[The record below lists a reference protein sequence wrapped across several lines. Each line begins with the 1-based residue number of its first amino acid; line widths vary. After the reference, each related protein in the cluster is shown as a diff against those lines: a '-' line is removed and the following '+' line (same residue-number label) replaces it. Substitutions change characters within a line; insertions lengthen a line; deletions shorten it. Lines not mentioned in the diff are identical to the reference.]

1 MNGLLLRIGEI
12 SNFTDDHLV
21 SFIWQNVEIRWILP
35 LWWKIIWIWEKNLV
49 RNPKLF
55 ISWRFYQPA
64 CSSGS
69 SVFDGRCLIF
79 GISTELLAQSRQ
91 DVLQF
96 QSVDGW
102 KTSWKDVEDL
112 VTSVYFILESKRVDR
127 SKLNQSQHEKMP
139 LLMAPFE
146 RKNSNGI
153 DVDSRSFRK
162 KLQGRL
168 KKHIGDLCLLAGL
181 PQEALTAYNSAL
193 ENLRLSQD
201 HLWVASCLESLCAVT
216 SIYKLD
222 PATSSEEN
230 SPILKLC
237 LETPSDIFDKD
248 RLIFYD

>member
-12 SNFTDDHLV
+12 SNFTDGHLD

-35 LWWKIIWIWEKNLV
+35 LWWKIIWIWERNLV

-55 ISWRFYQPA
+55 NFWRFYQPA

>member
-1 MNGLLLRIGEI
+1 ML
-12 SNFTDDHLV
+12 
-21 SFIWQNVEIRWILP
+21 IRWMACCFELGRSPTLP
-35 LWWKIIWIWEKNLV
+35 TATWSRLFGRMSKSDGYC
-49 RNPKLF
+49 PCGGKLF
-55 ISWRFYQPA
+55 EFEKKTWWEFIFWRFDELA

-248 RLIFYD
+248 RLICYE

>member
-1 MNGLLLRIGEI
+1 MNGSLLQIGEI
-12 SNFTDDHLV
+12 FNFIDDHLV
-21 SFIWQNVEIRWILP
+21 LFIWQNVEIRWILP

>member
-1 MNGLLLRIGEI
+1 MNGSLLRIGEI

-55 ISWRFYQPA
+55 ISWRFYEPA

-248 RLIFYD
+248 RLIFYH

>member
-1 MNGLLLRIGEI
+1 M
-12 SNFTDDHLV
+12 
-21 SFIWQNVEIRWILP
+21 
-35 LWWKIIWIWEKNLV
+35 
-49 RNPKLF
+49 
-55 ISWRFYQPA
+55 
-64 CSSGS
+64 
-69 SVFDGRCLIF
+69 FDGRCLIF

-237 LETPSDIFDKD
+237 LETPSDIFDKG
-248 RLIFYD
+248 RLKLNLPATTVTARDVLTTIPLTIF

>member
-1 MNGLLLRIGEI
+1 
-12 SNFTDDHLV
+12 
-21 SFIWQNVEIRWILP
+21 
-35 LWWKIIWIWEKNLV
+35 
-49 RNPKLF
+49 
-55 ISWRFYQPA
+55 
-64 CSSGS
+64 
-69 SVFDGRCLIF
+69 
-79 GISTELLAQSRQ
+79 
-91 DVLQF
+91 
-96 QSVDGW
+96 
-102 KTSWKDVEDL
+102 
-112 VTSVYFILESKRVDR
+112 
-127 SKLNQSQHEKMP
+127 MP

-237 LETPSDIFDKD
+237 LETPSDIFDKE
-248 RLIFYD
+248 RLRIDSPA